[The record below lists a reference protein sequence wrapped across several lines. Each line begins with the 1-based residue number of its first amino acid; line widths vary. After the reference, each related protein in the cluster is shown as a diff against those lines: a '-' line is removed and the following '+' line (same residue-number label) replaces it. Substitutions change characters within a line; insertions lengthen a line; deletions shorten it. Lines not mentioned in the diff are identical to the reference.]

1 MFITDEG
8 SVDGDCD
15 DAEVDAVVV
24 VVVLAALW
32 ILNPKINDDVPIK
45 KETIARIFPVRPG
58 MMGSGAPWLV
68 SCCLCCCALTVL

>member
-15 DAEVDAVVV
+15 DEVDAAVV

-45 KETIARIFPVRPG
+45 KETIARIFPEDQV
-58 MMGSGAPWLV
+58 
-68 SCCLCCCALTVL
+68 